1 MSLNDDTATPG
12 CSLQLFG
19 APTLMRSGHVV
30 ALKRRQAR
38 AILFFLGAQ
47 GDSAVPRDT
56 LLGLLWPEKERAV
69 AQQTLRTLLHGLRR
83 DLNGHL
89 VEEGQ
94 ALRLSSDVAVDVR
107 AFEAGL
113 AAGSESLAAT
123 LQLYRGDFLSGFTL
137 DGAPAFEE
145 WILVERER
153 YRRLAVRGLTRLS
166 AQQSAAGLFADALT
180 SIDRALALDPLQ
192 EDVQRDALRLHMLA
206 GDRPGAIRRYDELRR
221 LLDDELG
228 VTPMAET
235 RALYDAIINDRETQP
250 TGPAVTPAPAISAD
264 MHVVS
269 TDLPFVGREP
279 ELDQMAT
286 ALGRAALVLIEGEP
300 GIGKTRLALRFAEIQ
315 GWRPWLGAAY
325 ELETGV
331 PYAPIIDA
339 IRAGLAT
346 MPGPGDRLPGLAPV
360 WRQEAARLLPELA
373 GPEFSYPGSGS
384 PDEARVREALFRVAM
399 AVTRAAPGLIVLD
412 DLHWADTATL
422 AFLSYL
428 VRRAAAERLPLTVVA
443 TARPHAVGSGLAQMA
458 RGLSREDRLVSLRPG
473 RLGVE
478 AIDVFAHQLSRDF
491 GVPLGQWLARQSE
504 GNPYIL
510 TELIRDLRR
519 THRLR
524 PDGAVNLS
532 ALDESPALPQSVSS
546 LILSRLALLSDGAR
560 RVLDAA
566 VAAGREF
573 EAEVVWRAAGL
584 SEVAG
589 LDALDELRRSGL
601 IVSVSRREPAAAVEI
616 FRFDHTLT
624 MEAAY
629 RDIGETRHRMM
640 HRRVAEALEH
650 ISVDPDGSAAQLAW
664 HFREGGD
671 FESAAPYAF
680 KAGQSAARLAA
691 WHEAIEQFEHALEG
705 TRQPSE
711 QVSILSALAQA
722 QLNSG
727 QAALAVESYRRA
739 IHVEKDPERRTDLR
753 LELCQAYFTLARYG
767 EALAL
772 AAQLSDTGD
781 ETAVTPL
788 QQARAELLWGTILS
802 AEGADLQA
810 ASEHL
815 ERALARMANCPTTNP
830 ALMAQAQFER
840 GGLAAQQGDFATALG
855 YYEQT
860 LAIAREDGDLPM
872 WEALALN
879 NLAYHLLLLGD
890 QARLPEA
897 DTHTRQGLRL
907 AEDRGLLNLLPYL
920 YSTRGELQLAAGN
933 VADAQVSFLAG
944 LAQAEAIGHQE
955 RIAGLNANL
964 GLAAR
969 ARGEHST
976 AIHRLSTALAQADAV
991 GTQHLAAQIRIWLA
1005 PLLPPDEARHRLAEA
1020 RAIAQAGGRRK
1031 LLEQIEIEEREARSE
1046 RRGRG
1051 DIQASA

>member
-1 MSLNDDTATPG
+1 MSLNDDTAAPG

-19 APTLMRSGHVV
+19 APNLICSGHVV
-30 ALKRRQAR
+30 TLKRRQAR
-38 AILFFLGAQ
+38 AILFYLGAQ
-47 GDSAVPRDT
+47 GDSSVPRDT

-83 DLNGHL
+83 DLNGQL
-89 VEEGQ
+89 IEEGH

-107 AFEAGL
+107 TFEAGL
-113 AAGSESLAAT
+113 AAGPESLAAA

-137 DGAPAFEE
+137 DGAPSFEE

-166 AQQSAAGLFADALT
+166 AQQSAAGRYAEALA

-206 GDRPGAIRRYDELRR
+206 GDRPGAIRRYDDLRR

-250 TGPAVTPAPAISAD
+250 AAAAPPTAPTPAPDLPVAPI
-264 MHVVS
+264 
-269 TDLPFVGREP
+269 DLPFVGREP
-279 ELDQMAT
+279 ELDAMA
-286 ALGRAALVLIEGEP
+286 AAVGRATLVLIEGEP
-300 GIGKTRLALRFAEIQ
+300 GIGKTRLALRFAEVQ
-315 GWRPWLGAAY
+315 GLRPWLGAAY

-346 MPGPGDRLPGLAPV
+346 IPGPGDRLPGLAPV

-373 GPEFSYPGSGS
+373 GPEFAYPGSTS
-384 PDEARVREALFRVAM
+384 PDEARVREALFRVATTL
-399 AVTRAAPGLIVLD
+399 TRATPGLIVLD
-412 DLHWADTATL
+412 DLHWADTSTL
-422 AFLSYL
+422 AFVAYL

-443 TARPHAVGSGLAQMA
+443 TARPHAVGSALAQMA
-458 RGLSREDRLVSLRPG
+458 RGLSREGRLVSIQPG
-473 RLGVE
+473 RLGVD
-478 AIDVFAHQLSRDF
+478 AIDAFAHQLSRDF

-510 TELIRDLRR
+510 TELVRDLRR
-519 THRLR
+519 TQRLR

-532 ALDESPALPQSVSS
+532 ALDESPALTQSVSS
-546 LILSRLALLSDGAR
+546 LILSRLTLLSDGAR

-601 IVSVSRREPAAAVEI
+601 VLSVSGRDLASAVEI

-629 RDIGETRHRMM
+629 RDIGEARHRMM

-650 ISVDPDGSAAQLAW
+650 INSDPENSAAQLAW

-671 FESAAPYAF
+671 FERAAPYAF
-680 KAGQSAARLAA
+680 EAGQRAARLAA

-705 TRQPSE
+705 TRQPAE
-711 QVSILSALAQA
+711 QVSILAALAQA

-727 QAALAVESYRRA
+727 QAALAGESFRRA
-739 IHVEKDPERRTDLR
+739 IHIEKDPERLTDLR
-753 LELCQAYFTLARYG
+753 LELCQAYFALAHFG

-772 AAQLSDTGD
+772 AAYLATQGD
-781 ETAVTPL
+781 AAVTPL
-788 QQARAELLWGTILS
+788 QQARAELQWGTILS
-802 AEGADLQA
+802 AEGADLKA
-810 ASEHL
+810 AGEHL
-815 ERALARMANCPTTNP
+815 EHALALMANCPTSNP
-830 ALMAQAQFER
+830 ALMAQAQFEL
-840 GGLAAQQGDFATALG
+840 GSLAAQQGDLATALA
-855 YYEQT
+855 YYEHT
-860 LAIAREDGDLPM
+860 LAIAHEDGNLPM

-890 QARLPEA
+890 PTRLPEA
-897 DTHTRQGLRL
+897 EARVRQGLRL

-920 YSTRGELQLAAGN
+920 YSTRGELQLAAGD
-933 VADAQVSFLAG
+933 VDGAQESFLAG

-964 GLAAR
+964 GLVAR

-976 AIHRLSTALAQADAV
+976 AIHRLSTALAKAEAV

-1005 PLLPPDEARHRLAEA
+1005 PLLPPDEARLRLAEA
-1020 RAIAQAGGRRK
+1020 RVIAEAGGRKR
-1031 LLEQIEIEEREARSE
+1031 LLEQIEAIE
-1046 RRGRG
+1046 
-1051 DIQASA
+1051 

>member
-19 APTLMRSGHVV
+19 APTLMSSGHVV

-47 GDSAVPRDT
+47 GGSSVPRDT

-83 DLNGHL
+83 ELNGHL
-89 VEEGQ
+89 IEEGQ

-113 AAGSESLAAT
+113 VAGPEALAAA

-137 DGAPAFEE
+137 DGAPGFEE

-166 AQQSAAGLFADALT
+166 AQQSTAGRYAEALT

-206 GDRPGAIRRYDELRR
+206 GDRPGAIRRYDDLRR
-221 LLDDELG
+221 LLDEELG

-250 TGPAVTPAPAISAD
+250 IRAEVTPPSASTLPADLPAVP
-264 MHVVS
+264 

-286 ALGRAALVLIEGEP
+286 ALGRASLVLIEGEP
-300 GIGKTRLALRFAEIQ
+300 GIGKTRLALRFAEVQ
-315 GWRPWLGAAY
+315 GRRPWLGAAY

-346 MPGPGDRLPGLAPV
+346 IPGPGDRLPGLAPV

-373 GPEFSYPGSGS
+373 GPEFAYPGSGS

-399 AVTRAAPGLIVLD
+399 AVTRTAPGLIVLD

-422 AFLSYL
+422 AFVAYL
-428 VRRAAAERLPLTVVA
+428 VRRAAAERLSLTVVA

-458 RGLSREDRLVSLRPG
+458 RGLSREGRLVSIQPG
-473 RLGVE
+473 RLGVD

-519 THRLR
+519 TQRLR

-546 LILSRLALLSDGAR
+546 LILSRLALLTDGAR

-601 IVSVSRREPAAAVEI
+601 VVSVARRESASAVEI

-650 ISVDPDGSAAQLAW
+650 ISGDPDGSAAQLAW
-664 HFREGGD
+664 QFREGGD
-671 FESAAPYAF
+671 YERAAPYAF

-705 TRQPSE
+705 TRQHGE

-739 IHVEKDPERRTDLR
+739 IHIEKDPELRTDLR
-753 LELCQAYFTLARYG
+753 LELCLAYFALARYG

-772 AAQLSDTGD
+772 AAQLANGGD
-781 ETAVTPL
+781 GAATTPF
-788 QQARAELLWGTILS
+788 QQARAELLRGTILS

-810 ASEHL
+810 ASTHL
-815 ERALARMANCPTTNP
+815 ERALVLMANCPTTSP
-830 ALMAQAQFER
+830 TLMAQAQFER
-840 GGLAAQQGDFATALG
+840 GGLAAQQGDLATALG

-879 NLAYHLLLLGD
+879 NLAYHLLLSGD
-890 QARLPEA
+890 RARLPEA
-897 DTHTRQGLRL
+897 DILARQGLRL

-933 VADAQVSFLAG
+933 LADAQESFLAG

-1005 PLLPPDEARHRLAEA
+1005 PLLPSDEARLRLAEA

-1031 LLEQIEIEEREARSE
+1031 LLEQIEVVERGAGSEERGA
-1046 RRGRG
+1046 
-1051 DIQASA
+1051 

>member
-1 MSLNDDTATPG
+1 MSPNDDTAAPG

-19 APTLMRSGHVV
+19 APNLICSGHVV
-30 ALKRRQAR
+30 TLKRRQAR
-38 AILFFLGAQ
+38 AILFYLGAQ
-47 GDSAVPRDT
+47 GDLSVPRDT
-56 LLGLLWPEKERAV
+56 LLGLIWPEKERAV

-83 DLNGHL
+83 DLNGQL
-89 VEEGQ
+89 IEEGH
-94 ALRLSSDVAVDVR
+94 ALRLSSDVAVDAR

-113 AAGSESLAAT
+113 AGEPESLAGA
-123 LQLYRGDFLSGFTL
+123 LQLYRGDFLAGFTL

-145 WILVERER
+145 WILIERER

-166 AQQSAAGLFADALT
+166 AQQSAAGRYAEALA

-235 RALYDAIINDRETQP
+235 RALYDAIINDRATP
-250 TGPAVTPAPAISAD
+250 VSIAAPPPAPAPD
-264 MHVVS
+264 MPAAPV
-269 TDLPFVGREP
+269 DLPFVGRGP
-279 ELDQMAT
+279 ELDAMST
-286 ALGRAALVLIEGEP
+286 AVGRAALVLIEGEP
-300 GIGKTRLALRFAEIQ
+300 GIGKTRLALRFAEVQ
-315 GWRPWLGAAY
+315 GWRAWLGAAY

-339 IRAGLAT
+339 LRAGLAT
-346 MPGPGDRLPGLAPV
+346 IPGPGSLPGLAPV

-373 GPEFSYPGSGS
+373 GPEFAYPASAS
-384 PDEARVREALFRVAM
+384 PDESRVREALFRVAT
-399 AVTRAAPGLIVLD
+399 AVTRAAPGVIVLD

-422 AFLSYL
+422 SFVAYL

-458 RGLSREDRLVSLRPG
+458 RGLSREGRLVSIQPG
-473 RLGVE
+473 RLGVD
-478 AIDVFAHQLSRDF
+478 AIAVFALQLSRDF
-491 GVPLGQWLARQSE
+491 GVPLGHWLAHQSE

-510 TELIRDLRR
+510 TELVRDLRR
-519 THRLR
+519 TQRLR
-524 PDGAVNLS
+524 PDGVVNLS

-573 EAEVVWRAAGL
+573 ESEVVWRAAGL

-601 IVSVSRREPAAAVEI
+601 VLSVSRRDVASAVEI

-629 RDIGETRHRMM
+629 RDIGEARHRMM

-650 ISVDPDGSAAQLAW
+650 IDGDPDGSAAQLAW
-664 HFREGGD
+664 QFREGGA
-671 FESAAPYAF
+671 FERAAPYAF

-705 TRQPSE
+705 TRQPAE

-739 IHVEKDPERRTDLR
+739 IPIVKDPERLTDLR
-753 LELCQAYFTLARYG
+753 LELCQSYFALARFG

-772 AAQLSDTGD
+772 ASQLADTSGGSS
-781 ETAVTPL
+781 ATPI
-788 QQARAELLWGTILS
+788 QQARAELLWGTTLS

-810 ASEHL
+810 AGDHL
-815 ERALARMANCPTTNP
+815 ERALAIMANCPTTNP
-830 ALMAQAQFER
+830 ALTAQAQFER
-840 GGLAAQQGDFATALG
+840 GGLAAQQGDLTTALG
-855 YYEQT
+855 YYEHT
-860 LAIAREDGDLPM
+860 LKIAREDGNLPM

-879 NLAYHLLLLGD
+879 NLAYHLLLSGD
-890 QARLPEA
+890 EARLPDA
-897 DTHTRQGLRL
+897 DVFVRQGLRL

-920 YSTRGELQLAAGN
+920 YSTSGELQLAAGN
-933 VADAQVSFLAG
+933 TDAAQEAFMAG

-964 GLAAR
+964 GLVAR

-976 AIHRLSTALAQADAV
+976 AIHRLSTALAKAEAV

-1005 PLLPPDEARHRLAEA
+1005 PLLPPDEARLRLAEA
-1020 RAIAQAGGRRK
+1020 RAIAQAGGRKK
-1031 LLEQIEIEEREARSE
+1031 LLEQIESEERRARGE
-1046 RRGRG
+1046 GRS
-1051 DIQASA
+1051 DAAA